1 MFNIFKQKKSTPD
14 VPADTSHFLAAVA
27 DGTLISITDVPDE
40 VFSHKILGDGY
51 AIQPSSGSICSPAK
65 GTVTEVYDTGHAY
78 CITSDD
84 GLEILVHIGIDTVE
98 LKGDGF
104 SSIVKKGDS
113 VSSGSPLAV
122 ADLKKIRTRGYK
134 TTTMVV
140 ITNTDAIKSFALSE
154 KTNVRA
160 GDIALTYKL

>member
-1 MFNIFKQKKSTPD
+1 MFNIFKSKKNTPET
-14 VPADTSHFLAAVA
+14 PADAGRVLAAVA
-27 DGTLISITDVPDE
+27 DGELISIIDVPDE
-40 VFSHKILGDGY
+40 VFSQKILGDGY
-51 AIQPSSGSICSPAK
+51 AIQLSSGSICSPAN

-98 LKGDGF
+98 LKGEGF
-104 SSIVKKGDS
+104 SPIVKKGDA
-113 VSSGSPLAV
+113 VLIGSPLAV
-122 ADLKKIRTRGYK
+122 ADLKLIRTRGYK

-140 ITNTDAIKSFALSE
+140 ITNTDAVKSFTISE
-154 KTNVRA
+154 KANVRA